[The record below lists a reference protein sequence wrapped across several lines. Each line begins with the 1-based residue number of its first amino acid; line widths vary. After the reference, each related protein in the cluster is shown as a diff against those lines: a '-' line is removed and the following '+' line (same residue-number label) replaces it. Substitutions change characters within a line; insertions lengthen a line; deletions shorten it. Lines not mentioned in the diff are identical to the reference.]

1 MTRNIEPSRE
11 QLLKSSERRI
21 KHLMVQTLTKFEDR
35 FNDLANSNYGEIF
48 KADLRNAFNDAIRA
62 QRDELYDYQIEYRPL
77 KFNQDNTII
86 ATKSF
91 LNTVQN
97 IEFINDARPGIKML
111 ATVEDARVLDAIR
124 NEMGVGVLYNVQN
137 GIIFEIRGLEDS
149 INCVLP
155 LLDRCKF
162 NEGVRQKYLNWRK
175 TVVLQYQ
182 GDRNG

>member
-1 MTRNIEPSRE
+1 MKRNIEPSRD

-35 FNDLANSNYGEIF
+35 FQDLANSNYGEIF
-48 KADLRNAFNDAIRA
+48 KSDLRNAFNDAIRA

-77 KFNQDNTII
+77 KLNSDNTIM
-86 ATKSF
+86 ATKTF
-91 LNTVQN
+91 LDALQS
-97 IEFINDARPGIKML
+97 IEFIDGDRPGIRIKSHL
-111 ATVEDARVLDAIR
+111 QDSKLLDAIR
-124 NEMGVGVLYNVQN
+124 SELGAGVLYSLEKV
-137 GIIFEIRGLEDS
+137 IIFEIRGLEDS

-162 NEGVRQKYLNWRK
+162 NEGVRNKYLVWRK
-175 TVVLQYQ
+175 VIVTKYQ